1 MADNNRTTIF
11 NCIAAAFDNA
21 GLNKITS
28 EDQNIVWSAIPADVR
43 TDIADA
49 VQGCIT
55 EKIKDP
61 GDLIGPFAAWA
72 GMNPVMAVSLLI
84 TNILGL
90 MQ

>member
-21 GLNKITS
+21 GLNKVAS

-49 VQGCIT
+49 IQQCIKG
-55 EKIKDP
+55 KIKDP
-61 GDLIGPFAAWA
+61 GDLIGPINAWA
-72 GMNPVMAVSLLI
+72 GMTKVMTVKTLI
-84 TNILGL
+84 DNILEL